1 MKINPITVEVVRNA
15 VNAYADEMA
24 TACASRPTT

>member
-1 MKINPITVEVVRNA
+1 VKVNPITVEVVRNA

-24 TACASRPTT
+24 RASRPTT